1 MPPWRRCRARG
12 SGRSSRWPRD
22 SWFTGSSVPCWQGS
36 VGYQP
41 VQGLVIFAQ
50 VLVVDAIPHGLP
62 RIAVS
67 LSLTVSW
74 IFLWLLELR
83 SLQAVQAVALRRP
96 RTPRGRFL
104 STGGNSPGLWC
115 RRQAQHMHF
124 IASPTISIQKQRAVG
139 STETSLLCHV
149 GGFYP
154 RDVDAA
160 WLRDGRVLGSTR
172 SSPQRN
178 LDGTFSLAL
187 TYTFTPAKSDTG
199 SLLLPPRWRKSS
211 ASGTLVSG
219 GGAGARVTLF
229 LGWGIQPRSLPQR
242 KPQKMRGHGGEGGN
256 VAQQQHRCDAA
267 QPQK

>member
-1 MPPWRRCRARG
+1 GPALGAGPGRWRRLG
-12 SGRSSRWPRD
+12 QTTFFGRSAEKPTVPTVEGAGVLACQKNQRKAGIQP
-22 SWFTGSSVPCWQGS
+22 GSSSPE
-36 VGYQP
+36 
-41 VQGLVIFAQ
+41 
-50 VLVVDAIPHGLP
+50 
-62 RIAVS
+62 
-67 LSLTVSW
+67 T
-74 IFLWLLELR
+74 
-83 SLQAVQAVALRRP
+83 RRP